1 MKRIILFFSCLLLIL
16 AGFSP
21 FFSQEKEAVEAKT
34 AQVQEDLQED
44 LTLFYDPAGRRD
56 PFRNLLG
63 GSDVET
69 SSTAEGIPQIYID
82 DVILIG
88 IVRAG
93 GKLRAV
99 ISSGQGFPYYIEEG
113 EKFADGFV
121 RLIEESRVIF
131 RKTHE
136 RGIPLL
142 RPKDVIKD
150 IYQQEQ

>member
-1 MKRIILFFSCLLLIL
+1 MKRIILFFSCLWLIL
-16 AGFSP
+16 AGSSP

-34 AQVQEDLQED
+34 AQIQEE
-44 LTLFYDPAGRRD
+44 LTPFYNPAGRRD

-69 SSTAEGIPQIYID
+69 SSTVEGVPQIYID

-88 IVRAG
+88 IVKAR

-99 ISSGQGFPYYIEEG
+99 ISSGQGFPYYIGEG

-136 RGIPLL
+136 RGIQLL
-142 RPKDVIKD
+142 KPKDVIKD
-150 IYQQEQ
+150 IYPQEQ

>member
-1 MKRIILFFSCLLLIL
+1 MKRIILFFTFFSLVL
-16 AGFSP
+16 GVSSP
-21 FFSQEKEAVEAKT
+21 FFQEKET
-34 AQVQEDLQED
+34 QETIAPQIQKESSP
-44 LTLFYDPAGRRD
+44 TYNPAGRRD

-63 GSDVET
+63 GRDAQTPVYID
-69 SSTAEGIPQIYID
+69 GVPQIYID

-88 IVRAG
+88 IVKAR
-93 GKLRAV
+93 GKFTA
-99 ISSGQGFPYYIEEG
+99 IINDGQDFPYYIKEG

-142 RPKDVIKD
+142 KPKDVIKE
-150 IYQQEQ
+150 IYPQEQ